1 MMLETATA
9 LVCMSYAIY
18 FESRSEPIVAQL
30 AVAQV
35 IMNRVDDH
43 RFPNT
48 VCEVVTD
55 GLRYSWDTSKIVR
68 DQCAFSFYC
77 DGKPEII
84 DDVQAYDWA
93 EAKAWTVLEREI

>member
-55 GLRYSWDTSKIVR
+55 GLRYSWDTS
-68 DQCAFSFYC
+68 
-77 DGKPEII
+77 
-84 DDVQAYDWA
+84 
-93 EAKAWTVLEREI
+93 